1 MSSPRL
7 KLLLTHD
14 QISARVAELGQTIG
28 EDFPTNSSAEPL
40 WLVGALK
47 GAVFFQADLA
57 RAIDRDVGIG
67 FVRALSYGTGTTSS
81 GDVHV
86 TMDLEDN
93 VAGAHVILV
102 EDIVDTGYSAR
113 ALLDRLA
120 AAKPRTLRLAALLD
134 KPSRRELPIT
144 IDYRGFEI
152 PDQFVVGYG
161 LDHDERYRNLRDISV
176 LSL

>member
-14 QISARVAELGQTIG
+14 QISARVEELGQTIG

-40 WLVGALK
+40 WLIAALK
-47 GAVFFQADLA
+47 GAVFFQVDLA
-57 RAIDRDVGIG
+57 RAIDRDVGLG
-67 FVRALSYGTGTTSS
+67 FVRASSYGTGATSS
-81 GDVHV
+81 GDVRV
-86 TMDLEDN
+86 TVDLEDN
-93 VAGAHVILV
+93 IAGAHVILV
-102 EDIVDTGYSAR
+102 EDIVDTGYSAQ

>member
-14 QISARVAELGQTIG
+14 QISARVVELGQTIG
-28 EDFPTNSSAEPL
+28 EDFSTNSSAEPL
-40 WLVGALK
+40 WLIGALK

-57 RAIDRDVGIG
+57 RAIDRDVGLG
-67 FVRALSYGTGTTSS
+67 FVRASSYGSGTTSS
-81 GDVHV
+81 GDVRV
-86 TMDLEDN
+86 TVDLEDN
-93 VAGAHVILV
+93 IAGAHVILV
-102 EDIVDTGYSAR
+102 EDIVDTGHSAR

-120 AAKPRTLRLAALLD
+120 AANPRTLRLAALLD

-161 LDHDERYRNLRDISV
+161 LDHDESYRNLRDISV